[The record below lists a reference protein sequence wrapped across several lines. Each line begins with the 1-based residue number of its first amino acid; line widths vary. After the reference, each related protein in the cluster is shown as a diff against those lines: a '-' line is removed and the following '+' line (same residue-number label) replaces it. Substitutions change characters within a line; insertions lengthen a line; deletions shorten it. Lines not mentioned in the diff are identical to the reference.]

1 MMEKMARKLLRP
13 GESPKDQ
20 AVRKRLGM
28 LGSGVGVGVNALL
41 VAVKL
46 FVGSVTG
53 SVAVV
58 ADAINNLSDAA
69 GGVVSLVSMRMAQ
82 KPVDREHPF
91 GHGRAEYL
99 GALAVGVLILVMG
112 VEMLLTGL
120 RSIVD
125 PAPLSLNVLTFVL
138 LVLSVLVK
146 GGLYLF
152 YNGVGRLIDF
162 SSLIAAA
169 KDSLSDML
177 ATAAVAVSTVAG
189 MIWDVPI
196 DGVMGALVALLVLK
210 AGFEVVREMLDNLLG
225 GRPDPEVGREI
236 IRRLLTY
243 EDILGTHDLLIHDYG
258 PGRCFASVHAE
269 VPAQGDILRLH
280 ETIDRAE
287 HEIGEALGVP
297 LCIHMDPIV
306 SGDEKTDAAI
316 AHLSAALRGMDK
328 ELMLHDLRMVPG
340 ENRTNLV
347 FDVVIPAGYKET
359 KKVTEMLNAAAR
371 ELDERYVCVIHFD
384 IDYYHE

>member
-1 MMEKMARKLLRP
+1 MMKNMAKKLLRP

-20 AVRKRLGM
+20 QVRKRLGT
-28 LGSGVGVGVNALL
+28 LGSAVGVGVNALL
-41 VAVKL
+41 ALLKF

-53 SVAVV
+53 SVAVA

-69 GGVVSLVSMRMAQ
+69 GSVVSLVSMRMAQ

-112 VEMLLTGL
+112 VEMLLTGI
-120 RSIVD
+120 RSIMN
-125 PAPLSLNVLTFVL
+125 PTPLSLSILTFVL
-138 LVLSVLVK
+138 LVLSILIK
-146 GGLYLF
+146 GCLYLF

-177 ATAAVAVSTVAG
+177 ATTAVAVSTVVA

-196 DGVMGALVALLVLK
+196 DGVMGVLVALLVLK
-210 AGFEVVREMLDNLLG
+210 AGYGVVKEMADNLLG
-225 GRPDPEVGREI
+225 GRPDPELGREI
-236 IRRLLTY
+236 IRQLLTY

-258 PGRCFASVHAE
+258 PGRCFASIHAE
-269 VPAQGDILRLH
+269 VPADGDILRLH

-306 SGDEKTDAAI
+306 TGDAETDAVNAR
-316 AHLSAALRGMDK
+316 LNAALK
-328 ELMLHDLRMVPG
+328 AFNSELMLHDLRKVPG

-359 KKVTEMLNAAAR
+359 KRVTELLNAAAR
-371 ELDERYVCVIHFD
+371 EMDERYVCVIHFD